1 MDSEER
7 GQPQNEGSQQGGTL
21 DSSSGQIPLLT
32 SAQVR
37 EVDRLASERFNLP
50 VSWLMEAAGWQVA
63 RHCRGRTLVVC
74 GKGNNGGDGLA
85 AARHLH
91 RWGRLTGV
99 ACVEPDG
106 LTGLPAEQAAA
117 LRALG
122 VEISPEPH
130 FSGAQLVL
138 DALFGTG
145 LSRPLEGRAAEWVRA
160 VNESGLRVVSVDIPS
175 GLDSDSGR
183 SLGPC
188 VRAAL
193 TVTLGLPKAGLVA
206 GDGPALAGDVWV
218 ADIGAPLEAYAEL
231 GIRVPPHLFAM
242 HDRFQ
247 LSAVRL

>member
-1 MDSEER
+1 
-7 GQPQNEGSQQGGTL
+7 L
-21 DSSSGQIPLLT
+21 SSGQIPLLS
-32 SAQVR
+32 SAQVK
-37 EVDRLASERFNLP
+37 EVDRLASERYNVP

-63 RHCRGRTLVVC
+63 RHCRGQTLVVC

-91 RWGRLTGV
+91 RWGRLAGV
-99 ACVEPDG
+99 ACLQPEG
-106 LTGLPAEQAAA
+106 LSGLPAEQAAA

-122 VEISPEPH
+122 TEIWSEPV

-145 LSRPLEGRAAEWVRA
+145 LSRAPEGRAAGWIDA
-160 VNESGLRVVSVDIPS
+160 INGSGLRVVSVDIPS

-183 SLGPC
+183 APGAC
-188 VRAAL
+188 VKASQ
-193 TVTLGLPKAGLVA
+193 TVTLGLPKAGLLTA
-206 GDGPALAGDVWV
+206 DGPAHAGDVWV
-218 ADIGAPLEAYAEL
+218 ADIGVPLEAYAEL

-247 LSAVRL
+247 LSAVRM